1 VAGHRP
7 ERGELSWAYKLDDV
21 ERYQLMQV
29 VHGYTGRCNEAAGSG
44 CAPNTERILSWCRKT
59 ATSASNAVRIVT
71 RCDDGIK
78 FEPTSCN

>member
-1 VAGHRP
+1 VPR
-7 ERGELSWAYKLDDV
+7 WAQALHYLARAREYKLDDV

-59 ATSASNAVRIVT
+59 ATSASNAVRIV
-71 RCDDGIK
+71 R
-78 FEPTSCN
+78 